1 MDFEESAHDSAFRS
15 EARQFLQRHAPPR
28 HASEAGEHTMFVIG
42 EDEER
47 EMVRRGRAWQRIK
60 YEHGW
65 AGIDWPKEY
74 GGRGG
79 TATQDAIFRDEERR
93 FVSPWLTHNLGFGM
107 AASTLLRFGT
117 ESQKKRAL
125 PEMLSGDAVWCQLF
139 SEPNAGSDLGGVRT
153 SAVRDGDVWVV
164 NGQKV
169 WSSRAN
175 LSDWGLLVARSDFDE
190 TKYRGITVF
199 VLDMRTPGI
208 EIRPIEQL
216 NRSTHFNEVFFTDVQ
231 IPSENVV
238 GEVHNGWGVALGTL
252 GGERSIIG
260 SLHAGPQ
267 FHELVA
273 LAHRANVADDAVVR
287 QRLAEAYT
295 RIQVLAYLGYRVQTS
310 ALKGIAPGPES
321 SITKLFIAEHVNR
334 TGELALDLLGA
345 AGTLADA
352 DGADNGRWSFEFLTN
367 LAYRI
372 GGGTDEMQ
380 RNTIGERVLGLPSEP
395 RVDKGVPFRLI
406 PT

>member
-1 MDFEESAHDSAFRS
+1 MDFDESPEDEAFRA
-15 EARQFLQRHAPPR
+15 EARAFLQEHAPPR

-42 EDEER
+42 EEE
-47 EMVRRGRAWQRIK
+47 ETDMVRRGRAWQRTK

-79 TATQDAIFRDEERR
+79 TAVEDGIFRDEEQH

-107 AASTLLRFGT
+107 AGTTLLRFGN
-117 ESQKKRAL
+117 EAQKKRFL
-125 PEMLSGDAVWCQLF
+125 PEMLSGDSVWCQLF

-153 SAVRDGDVWVV
+153 SAVRDGDVFIV
-164 NGQKV
+164 NGLKV

-175 LSDWGLLVARSDFDE
+175 LSDWGLLVARTDFED

-199 VLDMRTPGI
+199 VLDMRTPGV
-208 EIRPIEQL
+208 EVRPIKQL
-216 NRSTHFNEVFFTDVQ
+216 NGSTHFNETFLTDVH
-231 IPSENVV
+231 IPAENVV
-238 GEVHNGWGVALGTL
+238 GEVHKGWGVALGTL

-267 FHELVA
+267 FDELVA
-273 LAHRANVADDAVVR
+273 LARRSGSTDDPVVR

-295 RIQVLAYLGYRVQTS
+295 RIQVLAYLGYRVQTT

-345 AGTLADA
+345 AGTLAGD
-352 DGADNGRWSFEFLTN
+352 DGPDHGRWSFEFLAN
-367 LAYRI
+367 VAYRI
-372 GGGTDEMQ
+372 GGGTDEVQ

-406 PT
+406 PS